1 MAGEPDVDVIG
12 YLRLALGLGEAG
24 RMTLKS
30 LDAAGLSVKGIETS
44 LNSGSSR
51 SDVSCEPWLVSTST
65 APVQVLSVNADQI
78 GQLIDHLGDRLRQD
92 AYRINIP
99 FWELPNLPDAWTA
112 AFDLV
117 DEIWAPTHFIQTML
131 LRKIKKPVIRMPL
144 TLDFAPPP
152 VLARSH
158 FGLPEDKFL
167 FFFAFDYFSFL
178 RAQKPP
184 CGFTRLQTGLS

>member
-1 MAGEPDVDVIG
+1 MRTLAGIHQYCPSPSIEHVD
-12 YLRLALGLGEAG
+12 
-24 RMTLKS
+24 
-30 LDAAGLSVKGIETS
+30 
-44 LNSGSSR
+44 
-51 SDVSCEPWLVSTST
+51 
-65 APVQVLSVNADQI
+65 ADQI

-178 RAQKPP
+178 ERKIPLAALRAFKR
-184 CGFTRLQTGLS
+184 GFRNTHRATSAALVIKTINSEQVPEKGRGPS

>member
-65 APVQVLSVNADQI
+65 APVQVLS
-78 GQLIDHLGDRLRQD
+78 
-92 AYRINIP
+92 
-99 FWELPNLPDAWTA
+99 
-112 AFDLV
+112 
-117 DEIWAPTHFIQTML
+117 M
-131 LRKIKKPVIRMPL
+131 
-144 TLDFAPPP
+144 
-152 VLARSH
+152 
-158 FGLPEDKFL
+158 
-167 FFFAFDYFSFL
+167 
-178 RAQKPP
+178 
-184 CGFTRLQTGLS
+184 